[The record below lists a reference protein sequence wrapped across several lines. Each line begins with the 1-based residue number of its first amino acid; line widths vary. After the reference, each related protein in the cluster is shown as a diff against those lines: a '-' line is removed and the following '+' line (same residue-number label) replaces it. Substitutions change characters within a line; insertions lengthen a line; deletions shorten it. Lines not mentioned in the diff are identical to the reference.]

1 MLVKWISIGLRTG
14 YHAGDN
20 QRARFLGHPSP
31 IFTGNS
37 QNITK
42 LEYLGHTLEKEVASH
57 HVSHIASSQVTGDS
71 TRGNGLKLC
80 QGRFRLDIRKNFFTE
95 RVVRHRNR
103 LPREVMESPSL
114 EVFKKCLAVAL
125 QDMV

>member
-1 MLVKWISIGLRTG
+1 VLVKWISIGLRTG

-80 QGRFRLDIRKNFFTE
+80 QGRFRLDIRK
-95 RVVRHRNR
+95 
-103 LPREVMESPSL
+103 
-114 EVFKKCLAVAL
+114 KCLY
-125 QDMV
+125 